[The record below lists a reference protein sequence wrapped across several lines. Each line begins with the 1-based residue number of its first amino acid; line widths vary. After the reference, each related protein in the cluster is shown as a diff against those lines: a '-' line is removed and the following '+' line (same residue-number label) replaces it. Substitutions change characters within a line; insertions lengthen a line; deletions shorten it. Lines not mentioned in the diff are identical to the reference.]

1 VKSLLII
8 FYRNPELSKVK
19 TRLAASVGDD
29 YALAI
34 YFKLVSHTRSVVTPL
49 FFDKVL
55 YYSDFVDREDY
66 WENQYFDKRLQTGSN
81 LGERMYNAFD
91 KGFQDG
97 YEEICIIGTDC
108 LALTSMHI
116 IDAFQQLQTN
126 DVVIGPALDGGYYLL
141 GMTKFHSAFFHNKN
155 WSSGTVRADTLEDC
169 KNLSL
174 KVAELPLLRDV
185 DTLDD
190 LPPELQPENLL

>member
-19 TRLAASVGDD
+19 TRLAAAVGDD

-49 FFDKVL
+49 LVDKIL
-55 YYSDFVDREDY
+55 YYSDFVDREDN
-66 WENQYFDKRLQTGSN
+66 WDNEQFDKRLQIGTN
-81 LGERMYNAFD
+81 LGERMYNAF
-91 KGFQDG
+91 KNGFRDG
-97 YEEICIIGTDC
+97 YEMICVIGTDC
-108 LALTSMHI
+108 LELTSKHI
-116 IDAFQQLQTN
+116 DDAFYQLKTH

-141 GMTKFHSAFFHNKN
+141 GMKELHSQFFHDKE
-155 WSSGTVRADTLEDC
+155 WGTGTVKSDTLEDC
-169 KNLSL
+169 MRLSL
-174 KVAELPLLRDV
+174 KVAELASLRDV

-190 LPPELQPENLL
+190 LPPELLPENLL